1 MKIGPQLPI
10 HIASAY
16 GLRPT
21 QAPRAVMSTRPAEAT
36 ASPLPFASRPQPAN
50 PGMASLIAGHVSRS
64 VDFSA
69 ATSIRSGGSHPMNE
83 PVAASAPLQ
92 LYIRAADKLE
102 AALGVHLGRGID
114 VKG

>member
-21 QAPRAVMSTRPAEAT
+21 HAPRPAPPTRPAEAT
-36 ASPLPFASRPQPAN
+36 ASPLQFASRPHPAS
-50 PGMASLIAGHVSRS
+50 PGIASLVAGHVNRS
-64 VDFSA
+64 VDFGA
-69 ATSIRSGGSHPMNE
+69 ATNVRSGGREPMND
-83 PVAASAPLQ
+83 PAAASAPLQ
-92 LYIRAADKLE
+92 LYTRAADKLE

-114 VKG
+114 IKG